1 MAKNPIRKVWEE
13 NRAAYGSWLVV
24 PGSFG
29 AELMARVGV
38 DYVCVDGQH
47 GILGYDA
54 MVPMFQAISAAGVA
68 PITRVVQNDPGEIGK
83 ALDAGAWGVIV
94 PLVSNAEEAARAV
107 AACRYPPRGM
117 RSYGPVR
124 ASVATGLSDPDEL
137 GAEALCLVMVETRE
151 GLNNVEEI
159 AATPGLDGIYI
170 GPGDL
175 ALSLGLP
182 PTPDVTEDEHVE
194 AVRRIREACHDNGIA
209 AGMHCVSGEQAR
221 RHAEAGFDM
230 VNVGVDSVLLVEAAR
245 RELATA
251 LGERAE
257 PGSSEGS

>member
-13 NRAAYGSWLVV
+13 NRAAYGLWLVV

-29 AELMARVGV
+29 AELMGRVGA
-38 DYVCVDGQH
+38 DYVCVDVQH

-54 MVPMFQAISAAGVA
+54 MVPMFQAINAAGVA
-68 PITRVVQNDPGEIGK
+68 PIARVVQNDPGEMGK

-94 PLVSNAEEAARAV
+94 PLVSNAQEAARAV

-124 ASVATGLSDPDEL
+124 ASAATGLSDPDEL
-137 GAEALCLVMVETRE
+137 GAEALCLVMIETRE
-151 GLNNVEEI
+151 GLNNVEE
-159 AATPGLDGIYI
+159 I

-182 PTPDVTEDEHVE
+182 PTQDVTEDEHVE

-209 AGMHCVSGEQAR
+209 AGMHGVSGEQAR

-257 PGSSEGS
+257 PGTGGGY

>member
-1 MAKNPIRKVWEE
+1 
-13 NRAAYGSWLVV
+13 
-24 PGSFG
+24 
-29 AELMARVGV
+29 
-38 DYVCVDGQH
+38 
-47 GILGYDA
+47 
-54 MVPMFQAISAAGVA
+54 
-68 PITRVVQNDPGEIGK
+68 
-83 ALDAGAWGVIV
+83 
-94 PLVSNAEEAARAV
+94 V

-117 RSYGPVR
+117 RSYGPIR
-124 ASVATGLSDPDEL
+124 ASAATGLSDPDEL

-182 PTPDVTEDEHVE
+182 LTQDVTEDKHVE
-194 AVRRIREACHDNGIA
+194 AVRRIREACHENGIA
-209 AGMHCVSGEQAR
+209 SGMHGFSGEQAR

-257 PGSSEGS
+257 PGTGGGY

>member
-13 NRAAYGSWLVV
+13 NRAAYGLWLVV

-29 AELMARVGV
+29 AELMGRVGA
-38 DYVCVDGQH
+38 DYVCVDVQH

-54 MVPMFQAISAAGVA
+54 MVPMFQAINAAGVA
-68 PITRVVQNDPGEIGK
+68 PIARVVQNDPGEMGK

-94 PLVSNAEEAARAV
+94 PLVSNAQEAARAV

-124 ASVATGLSDPDEL
+124 ASAATGLSDPDEL
-137 GAEALCLVMVETRE
+137 GAEALCLVMIETRE

-182 PTPDVTEDEHVE
+182 PTQDVTEDEHVE

-209 AGMHCVSGEQAR
+209 AGMHGVSGEQAR
-221 RHAEAGFDM
+221 RYAEAGFDM

-251 LGERAE
+251 LGERVE
-257 PGSSEGS
+257 PGTGGGY